1 MLTWPQE
8 GCSGAQNRCWAL
20 SGSEENHGTLQWQGT
35 VSLLS
40 LDRWLVV
47 NMGNVT
53 GMKMSEDNFKR
64 GEGRETGGVRGE
76 PPHRGRLWTPTAGA
90 MAK

>member
-1 MLTWPQE
+1 M
-8 GCSGAQNRCWAL
+8 
-20 SGSEENHGTLQWQGT
+20 
-35 VSLLS
+35 LS